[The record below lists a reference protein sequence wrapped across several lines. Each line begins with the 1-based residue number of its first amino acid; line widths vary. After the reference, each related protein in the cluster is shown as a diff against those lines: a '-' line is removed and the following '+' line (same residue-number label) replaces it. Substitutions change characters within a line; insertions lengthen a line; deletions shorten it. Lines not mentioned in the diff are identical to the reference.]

1 MSAYFGQ
8 LPINGMMYNGH
19 ECSAMYNGNV
29 IWPTAEPPIEGM
41 RWSACGGT
49 TGSGFGMV
57 DYIAS
62 PDTAGWS
69 ASDTSFL
76 VYQICPQG
84 LSGGSGSASGVF
96 RPLNTQNTS
105 KGFYG
110 YKGHRKIWISYS
122 ANWRPD
128 SYTLGSNSASA
139 FMLPSALL
147 SGVSGMQYT
156 SVYSGESGTAVS
168 GFMATY
174 PDQVRLV
181 VTAESGF
188 FRTPYW
194 PWSTSVYSAD
204 AISNRPTFISKW
216 GSNKIQRIYLS
227 STWSASGI
235 MIP

>member
-8 LPINGMMYNGH
+8 LPINGMMYNGR

-29 IWPTAEPPIEGM
+29 IWPTEEPIEGM

-49 TGSGFGMV
+49 TGSGFGVV
-57 DYIAS
+57 DPIAS
-62 PDTAGWS
+62 PTTAGWS
-69 ASDTSFL
+69 ATATSL
-76 VYQICPQG
+76 LATPTSPQG
-84 LSGGSGSASGVF
+84 LSGASGSYSGRF
-96 RPLNTQNTS
+96 YAFNAQNTS
-105 KGFYG
+105 NKFYK

-147 SGVSGMQYT
+147 SGASGMQYT

-168 GFMATY
+168 GYLSNY

-181 VTAESGF
+181 ITAESGF
-188 FRTPYW
+188 FNSPNW
-194 PWSTSVYSAD
+194 SWSTTVYSAD

-216 GSNKIQRIYLS
+216 GVDNIQRIYLS